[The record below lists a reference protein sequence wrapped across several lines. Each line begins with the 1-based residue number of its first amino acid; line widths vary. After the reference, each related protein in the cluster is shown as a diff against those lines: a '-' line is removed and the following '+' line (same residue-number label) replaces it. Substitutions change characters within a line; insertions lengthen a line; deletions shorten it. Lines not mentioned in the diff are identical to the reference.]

1 MSETAKKTRGAGLF
15 FKIFIGYII
24 SVLIIAFLTVA
35 LRNLSSARMRPKL
48 KSFQTRLR
56 LRNCS
61 CM

>member
-24 SVLIIAFLTVA
+24 SVLIIAFLTVSVIV
-35 LRNLSSARMRPKL
+35 SS
-48 KSFQTRLR
+48 S
-56 LRNCS
+56 S